1 MQQQISNKV
10 KEGKNE
16 EETPIILKA
25 VAHLHK
31 DNSCKEPHCPLF
43 STFTAFHFFLQR
55 LHTTLC
61 WQSWS
66 GELPGTHVR
75 ALSSLAEYRNC
86 HELPGLSCMQL
97 LLEQPYSLMTYFQ
110 ILLDNRRVRGGLVRR
125 LKVKV
130 QRKAI
135 QNLNYVLC
143 DHPAPCV
150 DITKHN
156 SSPGLYRLLYLSLI
170 HI

>member
-1 MQQQISNKV
+1 MQRATLS
-10 KEGKNE
+10 
-16 EETPIILKA
+16 P
-25 VAHLHK
+25 
-31 DNSCKEPHCPLF
+31 F
-43 STFTAFHFFLQR
+43 FHFRCFPLFLQR

-156 SSPGLYRLLYLSLI
+156 SSPGLYRLLYCVIITIFWHIWKNIFCFLI
-170 HI
+170 GRSIVSPPENCREQM